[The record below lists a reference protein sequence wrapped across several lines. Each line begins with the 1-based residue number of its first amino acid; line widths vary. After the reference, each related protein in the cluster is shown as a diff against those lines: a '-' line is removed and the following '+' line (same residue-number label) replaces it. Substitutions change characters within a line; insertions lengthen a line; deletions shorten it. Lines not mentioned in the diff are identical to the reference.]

1 MEDEVKHYVV
11 YHNTEVMG
19 YRPRDFDD
27 LDEGTSFSIATNK
40 SVTNLPGNI
49 IWLIS
54 GEERPRKYYL
64 CSVFVVDE
72 VGSLEADDFKN
83 YAAGQQGI
91 SFHPPIRLD
100 ELDWFGH
107 FLNSQYRF
115 GFGLREILE
124 QKFIDELEKIADR
137 AIEENPDLLMNSF
150 RDSPLDQIERLSAE
164 HYKSA
169 LIMLQDEFSETQMS
183 MLRSNYEA
191 PNHTTTATSLAR
203 AVGFTSFS
211 ASNLHYGRLARRFC
225 EIFHIQPRQNLSVLV
240 IFEKPENEWHWIMRP
255 QLVNAIRDL
264 GWFSDSSTPNILGD
278 LEQQRQTY
286 ETVDQ
291 TTRQAIVQSRIGQ
304 GQFRIALIDY
314 WAGCAVTGC
323 QVVDLLVASHI
334 KPWRDANNVERL
346 DRFNGL
352 LLQPNL
358 DAAFDKGYISFDDS
372 GRILISRSLSSEALL
387 QLGINFSM
395 KLRWVEE
402 GHRQYLEY
410 HRRVN
415 GF

>member
-91 SFHPPIRLD
+91 SFH
-100 ELDWFGH
+100 
-107 FLNSQYRF
+107 
-115 GFGLREILE
+115 
-124 QKFIDELEKIADR
+124 
-137 AIEENPDLLMNSF
+137 
-150 RDSPLDQIERLSAE
+150 
-164 HYKSA
+164 
-169 LIMLQDEFSETQMS
+169 
-183 MLRSNYEA
+183 
-191 PNHTTTATSLAR
+191 
-203 AVGFTSFS
+203 
-211 ASNLHYGRLARRFC
+211 
-225 EIFHIQPRQNLSVLV
+225 IQPRQNLSVLV

-255 QLVNAIRDL
+255 QLVNSIRDL